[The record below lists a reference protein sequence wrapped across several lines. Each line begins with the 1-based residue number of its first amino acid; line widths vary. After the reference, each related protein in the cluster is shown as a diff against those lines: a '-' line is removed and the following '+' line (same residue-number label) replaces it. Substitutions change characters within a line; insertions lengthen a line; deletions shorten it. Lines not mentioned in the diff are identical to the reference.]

1 MASRVKELAMSLQWL
16 SSVPGLGT
24 PAGRQRSQNRFFFFF
39 FFTGSSRPFTLTL
52 HSLFS
57 RCLYSTACAVCLDNT
72 IIYCVFRFT

>member
-1 MASRVKELAMSLQWL
+1 MASRVKDPAMSLQWL

-24 PAGRQRSQNRFFFFF
+24 PAGRQRSQNRFFFS
-39 FFTGSSRPFTLTL
+39 TGSSRPFTLTL